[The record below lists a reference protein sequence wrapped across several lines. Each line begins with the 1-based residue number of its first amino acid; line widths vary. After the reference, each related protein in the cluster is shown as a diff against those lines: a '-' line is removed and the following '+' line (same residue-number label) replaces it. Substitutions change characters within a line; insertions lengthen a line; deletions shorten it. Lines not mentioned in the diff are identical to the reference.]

1 MSQDDVCTLVA
12 RSRHFEVRRTVSR
25 KAYREGLYAIGRGR
39 RMKLGEGA
47 AGERRSPFA
56 RSTVLMAS
64 AGIKVTPQRSADRAE
79 GAGHPR
85 LQRTLRP
92 LGRGLL

>member
-1 MSQDDVCTLVA
+1 
-12 RSRHFEVRRTVSR
+12 
-25 KAYREGLYAIGRGR
+25 
-39 RMKLGEGA
+39 MKLGEGA

-56 RSTVLMAS
+56 RSTVLIVAWTARVGSLVQPTTLMAS

-92 LGRGLL
+92 QGRGLL